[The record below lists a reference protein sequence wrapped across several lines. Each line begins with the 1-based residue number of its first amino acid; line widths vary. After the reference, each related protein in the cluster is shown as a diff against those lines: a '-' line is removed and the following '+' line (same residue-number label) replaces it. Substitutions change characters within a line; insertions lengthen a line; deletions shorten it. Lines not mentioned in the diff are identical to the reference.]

1 MKLLL
6 FSFFTVFICTHS
18 ICQKKTSIEIYT
30 NPFIYRGNVNNQFT
44 SVNNKYV
51 DGEYTTPYIFESG
64 FNYKV
69 SHKKWGWYAGLSF
82 MSEQQTFTMTSYI
95 PDYHYINPVDQI
107 QVNFDSNYLGMKA
120 GFNYSLNEKL
130 ILNFG
135 VNVFN
140 PISFLEKG
148 PFWNGLDIVLN
159 NEYLVDPAAENPQT
173 AEVTFAKYEYKL
185 YDLFPV
191 IYLIPEFSLDY
202 KILPNTHLTLGAR
215 FKFWTKRTDTRFI
228 ASVEGYFDQN
238 IPQDEI
244 LHESEVTNRGLYT
257 YIGLKYDIFLKKEKR

>member
-1 MKLLL
+1 M
-6 FSFFTVFICTHS
+6 FSFFAVFLCTHS
-18 ICQKKTSIEIYT
+18 IGQKKRSIEIYT
-30 NPFIYRGNVNNQFT
+30 NPFIFRGNVNKQFT

-51 DGEYTTPYIFESG
+51 DGQYSTPYIFESG

-69 SHKKWGWYAGLSF
+69 SYKKWGWYAGLSF
-82 MSEQQTFTMTSYI
+82 MSEQQAFTMTFYI
-95 PDYHYINPVDQI
+95 PNDKYINPVGLS
-107 QVNFDSNYLGMKA
+107 QVNFVSNNLGMKA
-120 GFNYSLNEKL
+120 GVNYSVNEKL

-140 PISFLEKG
+140 PISFLERG
-148 PFWNGLDIVLN
+148 PSYNGLETGLYSK
-159 NEYLVDPAAENPQT
+159 YLVDPAAENPQT
-173 AEVTFAKYEYKL
+173 AEVVTSAKYEYK
-185 YDLFPV
+185 YHEFGPV

-238 IPQDEI
+238 NPQDRI
-244 LHESEVTNRGLYT
+244 LHESEATNRGLYT